1 MRRRSYFAVASRA
14 TLWGRLAPLRFVLR
28 GSDRVRRDDF
38 VDEIEEMLAVRD
50 AKGARVVSFEAV
62 LRDPP
67 LPLVRWN

>member
-1 MRRRSYFAVASRA
+1 
-14 TLWGRLAPLRFVLR
+14 
-28 GSDRVRRDDF
+28 
-38 VDEIEEMLAVRD
+38 MLAVRD